1 MKTLKFSEEEISLL
15 RNLYQDELAQA
26 KSYISQIKDVLK
38 KLGAPSRV
46 SKEVEIEKEPKV
58 AKKRGRKP
66 KAKAIAPVVTKK
78 RGRPKVVPTTIEAAT
93 IKVTKPAK
101 KAKPKKKVGTKPKIK
116 AVKKPVAKHTPKP
129 EPVVMAELIPTTIP
143 TPKVIKKVVKKK
155 VTKKRRPKGISLV
168 SLRKPLPK
176 KEPVIESEPKS
187 EPVPAIEPIVTP
199 KEEPQE

>member
-78 RGRPKVVPTTIEAAT
+78 RGRPKVVSTTIEAAT

-101 KAKPKKKVGTKPKIK
+101 KAKPKKKVATKPKIK
-116 AVKKPVAKHTPKP
+116 AVKKPVATHTPKP
-129 EPVVMAELIPTTIP
+129 EPVVMAELIP

-155 VTKKRRPKGISLV
+155 VTKKRKGISLV
-168 SLRKPLPK
+168 NLKKPLPK
-176 KEPVIESEPKS
+176 KEPVIESEQVV
-187 EPVPAIEPIVTP
+187 EPVPAVEPIVTP

>member
-38 KLGAPSRV
+38 KLGAQSGV

-78 RGRPKVVPTTIEAAT
+78 RGRPKVVSTTIEAAT

-101 KAKPKKKVGTKPKIK
+101 KAKPKKKVATKPKIK
-116 AVKKPVAKHTPKP
+116 AVKKPVATHTPKP
-129 EPVVMAELIPTTIP
+129 EPVVMAELIP

-155 VTKKRRPKGISLV
+155 VTKKRKGISLV
-168 SLRKPLPK
+168 NLKKPLPK
-176 KEPVIESEPKS
+176 KEPVIESEQVV
-187 EPVPAIEPIVTP
+187 EPVPAVEPIVTP

>member
-155 VTKKRRPKGISLV
+155 VTKKRKGISLV
-168 SLRKPLPK
+168 NLKKPLPK
-176 KEPVIESEPKS
+176 KEPVIESEQVV
-187 EPVPAIEPIVTP
+187 EPVPAVEPIVTP

>member
-78 RGRPKVVPTTIEAAT
+78 RGRPKVVSTTIEAAT

-101 KAKPKKKVGTKPKIK
+101 KAKPKKKVATKPKIK
-116 AVKKPVAKHTPKP
+116 AVKKPVATHTPKP
-129 EPVVMAELIPTTIP
+129 EPVVMAELIP